1 MAKLIMQHQK
11 WVHWV
16 AFGFGSGTAPKA
28 PGTMGSL
35 AALIT
40 LPMFAWLSW
49 PGQVVWVLVAFAVGV
64 WICEQTVRD
73 LGVDDHPGIVWDEF
87 VGIWLVFI
95 AVPLTW
101 ETLILGFVLF
111 RIFDVLKPWPIRWLD
126 RRVKGGFGVMIDDV
140 LAGIFAWILLQ
151 LWLLSPWSATLLG

>member
-1 MAKLIMQHQK
+1 
-11 WVHWV
+11 
-16 AFGFGSGTAPKA
+16 
-28 PGTMGSL
+28 MGSL

-95 AVPLTW
+95 AVPLSW